1 MAINFLQTTN
11 FSDDVKITLGNG
23 NDLELYSN
31 GTDGYVVAAVD
42 DLILQAADDVFIYAQ
57 GGEDAIIARGNGA
70 VELYHNNAV
79 KLATST
85 TGISVT
91 GGVTTSSSS
100 DLAGANMSAG
110 IAMGTNAITGM
121 ADPSSAQ
128 DAATKAYV
136 DGALPTVNNP
146 TISIT
151 TGSGLDGQNS
161 FSLNQN
167 TNKTIA
173 LTLDLSEF
181 QDSGTLVGSDH
192 LISLDGNVE
201 TKSTISSIP
210 LSIFNN
216 NAGFVSSSG
225 VTSVATS
232 APITGGTITGTGTIG
247 ITQSSASA
255 NGYLSST
262 DWTTFNN
269 KTSNT
274 GTVTGVTATSPVLS
288 SGGTAPDISMPA
300 ANGSTN
306 GYLTSAN
313 WTTFNNKGSGSMS
326 SWTLTADSGGSETIS
341 NGESVDIAGGTNI
354 TTSRSG
360 ATVTINTTATT
371 NTGTVTSVGLSAGGD
386 ALQITGTPVTTS
398 GTLAIN
404 FQGDVEDYINGE
416 GDLTTFP
423 TISNSQITINTGT
436 GLSGGGSFT
445 LNQSGTTT
453 LNLAA
458 TNNGTVTSVAT
469 SSPITGGTFTG
480 SGTIGFNASAVTGLD
495 NLAETGT
502 IIAGIWNSNTQL
514 DKTSSTLLDY
524 QGEVV
529 YFGSGTVVK
538 GKVYVYSGGDW
549 IAADADSASTSSG
562 TLAIALANGT
572 SSSVGMFT
580 RGMIT
585 LTDLGNDGDLLH
597 LDTNAGGLVVEPPSG
612 TGDIVRIVGQ
622 LLDSTNGQIFFNPD
636 YTFITIS

>member
-1 MAINFLQTTN
+1 MAINFLISQN
-11 FSDDVKITLGNG
+11 I
-23 NDLELYSN
+23 
-31 GTDGYVVAAVD
+31 DG
-42 DLILQAADDVFIYAQ
+42 
-57 GGEDAIIARGNGA
+57 
-70 VELYHNNAV
+70 
-79 KLATST
+79 
-85 TGISVT
+85 GI
-91 GGVTTSSSS
+91 TTSSSS
-100 DLAGANMSAG
+100 SMAGINMTSG
-110 IAMGTNAITGM
+110 IAMGTHAITGM
-121 ADPSSAQ
+121 ANPSSAQ
-128 DAATKAYV
+128 DAATKSYV

-151 TGSGLDGQNS
+151 TGQGLDGANS

-232 APITGGTITGTGTIG
+232 APITGGTITGIGTIG

-274 GTVTGVTATSPVLS
+274 GTVTGVTGSSPIS
-288 SGGTAPDISMPA
+288 STGGTTPEISIA
-300 ANGSTN
+300 TASASATGA
-306 GYLTSAN
+306 LTSTD

-326 SWTLTADSGGSETIS
+326 SWTLTAGSGGTESIT
-341 NGESVDIAGGTNI
+341 NGETVTIAGGTNI
-354 TTSRSG
+354 TTVRSG
-360 ATVTINTTATT
+360 STVTINTSATT
-371 NTGTVTSVGLSAGGD
+371 NTGTVQSVGLSAGGD

-398 GTLAIN
+398 GTLGIN

-469 SSPITGGTFTG
+469 SSPITGGTITG
-480 SGTIGFNASAVTGLD
+480 SGTIGLDQSAITQ
-495 NLAETGT
+495 TGT
-502 IIAGIWNSNTQL
+502 VAAGVWNSNTQL
-514 DKTSSTLLDY
+514 DKTSSTLLDH
-524 QGEVV
+524 QGEIV
-529 YFGSGTVVK
+529 YFGSGTVTK
-538 GKVYVYSGGDW
+538 GKVYVYSAGDW
-549 IAADADSASTSSG
+549 IAADADAVSTSSG

-572 SSSVGMFT
+572 SSTVGMLT
-580 RGMIT
+580 RGIIT
-585 LTDLGNDGDLLH
+585 LTDLGDDGDILY
-597 LDTNAGGLVVEPPSG
+597 LDTNGGNLVVEPPSG
-612 TGDIVRIVGQ
+612 TGDVVRIVGQ

-636 YTFITIS
+636 YTFITLS

>member
-1 MAINFLQTTN
+1 MAINFLISQN
-11 FSDDVKITLGNG
+11 I
-23 NDLELYSN
+23 
-31 GTDGYVVAAVD
+31 DG
-42 DLILQAADDVFIYAQ
+42 
-57 GGEDAIIARGNGA
+57 
-70 VELYHNNAV
+70 
-79 KLATST
+79 
-85 TGISVT
+85 GI
-91 GGVTTSSSS
+91 TTSSSS
-100 DLAGANMSAG
+100 SMAGINMTSG
-110 IAMGTNAITGM
+110 IAMGTYAITGM
-121 ADPSSAQ
+121 ANPSSAQ

-136 DGALPTVNNP
+136 DGALPTVNDA
-146 TISIT
+146 TITINTST
-151 TGSGLDGQNS
+151 GLDGG
-161 FSLNQN
+161 FAFTTNQSSN
-167 TNKTIA
+167 ETANIS
-173 LTLDLSEF
+173 LDLSEL

-201 TKSTISSIP
+201 SKSTISSIP

-274 GTVTGVTATSPVLS
+274 GTVTGVTGSSPIS
-288 SGGTAPDISMPA
+288 STGGTAPQISIA
-300 ANGSTN
+300 TASASATGA
-306 GYLTSAN
+306 LTSTD

-326 SWTLTADSGGSETIS
+326 SWTLTAGSGGSESIS
-341 NGESVDIAGGTNI
+341 NGETVTIAGGTNI
-354 TTSRSG
+354 TTVRSG